1 MKELTAIQARLLA
14 MQDEAYRAFHKSL
27 IPTLQ
32 QELIGVRVPQVR
44 TLAKA
49 LAGTQE
55 AEAFLNDLPHRF
67 YEENLLHAIW
77 LSAEKD
83 FDRALSGIER
93 FLPYVDNWAVC
104 DAFSPKVFAK
114 HPQEVLACIRRWLS
128 SSETYTIRFGVDMLM
143 QFYLEDCFFPEQ
155 LRWVGEIT
163 SDEYY
168 VNMARAWYYAT
179 ALVKQ
184 QSAALSYLLENRLDV
199 WTHNKTIRKAI
210 ESYRISPELK
220 AFLRTRKR

>member
-1 MKELTAIQARLLA
+1 MKELTTIQARLLA
-14 MQDEAYRAFHKSL
+14 LQDEAYRAFHKSL
-27 IPTLQ
+27 VPTLQ

-44 TLAKA
+44 KLAKE

-55 AEAFLNDLPHRF
+55 SEAFLNELPHRF

-104 DAFSPKVFAK
+104 DAFTRRSS
-114 HPQEVLACIRRWLS
+114 QSIRRRFSPASAAGSHRQDLHHPLRRRHADAVLS
-128 SSETYTIRFGVDMLM
+128 GRSFL
-143 QFYLEDCFFPEQ
+143 PEQ
-155 LRWVGEIT
+155 LRWVGTIE
-163 SDEYY
+163 SGEYY
-168 VNMARAWYYAT
+168 VNMARAWYFAT
-179 ALVKQ
+179 ALAKQ
-184 QSAALSYLLENRLDV
+184 QPDTLSYLLENRLDV
-199 WTHNKTIRKAI
+199 WTHNKTIQKAI

-220 AFLRTRKR
+220 TFLRTQKR